1 MKCIQCAKEIEDQ
14 ARYCPHCGAAQTPA
28 KEEPEKKRPAA
39 LLRLAAL
46 AGELCLMCSLVS
58 CQGKTY
64 TGIDILRQL
73 AENGT
78 GMWDWEGAFGL
89 LLCAVGAAL
98 VLVLSLSRRH
108 WAAVGAAVVSL
119 LSAAGAAA
127 LFIYYRL
134 ISETITVLYG
144 AYLMLAAYLVMLWAA
159 IARCFHRGRKT

>member
-28 KEEPEKKRPAA
+28 PAKEEPEKKRPAA

-46 AGELCLMCSLVS
+46 AGEL
-58 CQGKTY
+58 
-64 TGIDILRQL
+64 
-73 AENGT
+73 
-78 GMWDWEGAFGL
+78 
-89 LLCAVGAAL
+89 
-98 VLVLSLSRRH
+98 
-108 WAAVGAAVVSL
+108 SL
-119 LSAAGAAA
+119 LSAAGVAA